1 MTPIMEKP
9 PVFYHTMGK
18 VKYYYGE
25 TWPLPQTKFTPYYFA
40 SEKGANSAD
49 GDGRLQMEIPT
60 DGKAFDKYDYDP
72 ADPVP
77 CRSGIVISPGDSL
90 RQSQEVVE
98 CRNDVLVYSTDVLER
113 TLLWLA
119 PSR

>member
-1 MTPIMEKP
+1 MEKP

-60 DGKAFDKYDYDP
+60 DGKPLTNTITIPQIRFP
-72 ADPVP
+72 A
-77 CRSGIVISPGDSL
+77 
-90 RQSQEVVE
+90 
-98 CRNDVLVYSTDVLER
+98 
-113 TLLWLA
+113 A
-119 PSR
+119 PAS

>member
-1 MTPIMEKP
+1 MEKP

-77 CRSGIVISPGDSL
+77 CRSGLVISPGDSL
-90 RQSQEVVE
+90 RQSQAVVAVSYPHL
-98 CRNDVLVYSTDVLER
+98 DVYQRQDFRVNTLKLPVYKLR
-113 TLLWLA
+113 
-119 PSR
+119 